1 MNFKNFGI
9 REWLIIVFIIL
20 GLAAFAF
27 EDIFKPKIYE
37 AEGTGIGYA
46 GDITLK
52 VKAYKK
58 KDKSLRVTEI
68 QVIHEDTD
76 VIGGVCCTKLVE
88 DIKAKQR
95 FEDFDFVA
103 GATFTSEGFKEA
115 FTAAIEDIKNQ
126 E

>member
-1 MNFKNFGI
+1 MNFKDFGI
-9 REWLIIVFIIL
+9 REWLVIVFIVL

-27 EDIFKPKIYE
+27 ENIFKPKIYE

-115 FTAAIEDIKNQ
+115 LNMAIDDIRNQ
-126 E
+126 Q

>member
-1 MNFKNFGI
+1 MNFKDFGI
-9 REWLIIVFIIL
+9 REWLVVVFIIL

-27 EDIFKPKIYE
+27 EDIFKPKIYQ
-37 AEGTGIGYA
+37 AEGIGIGYI

-52 VKAYKK
+52 VSAYKK
-58 KDKSLRVTEI
+58 KDKTIRVTDI
-68 QVIHEDTD
+68 QVEHADTD
-76 VIGGVCCTKLVE
+76 EIGGVAVQKLVD
-88 DIKAKQR
+88 DIKARQK

-115 FTAAIEDIKNQ
+115 LTMAIDDIKNQ